1 MKPRGP
7 SPASE
12 TDGAFMLEP
21 LESRIL
27 LSAADPSAG
36 SFDTPVDEDRLVSG
50 EVIQFQPHAER
61 AVGEG
66 DDQGIFGDIEGSAP
80 LTVDAGDVA
89 AGEGRPTTANAA
101 EMASPGDEYSPESE
115 AALVNSTVASVES
128 NSARMI
134 ETLNAGQGPPA
145 SDPVVANETTEATM
159 TWLGGSGEWNVG
171 ANWSGG
177 IAPGAGDTAVV
188 SSGTVTI
195 SQGVVVS
202 VAGFTFSGGTLNGAG
217 QLNITGLITWTGGS
231 MAGTGTTRIEA
242 GGTYSFEGTNTR
254 FL

>member
-1 MKPRGP
+1 MKSRG
-7 SPASE
+7 SSHVSE
-12 TDGAFMLEP
+12 AAWAFMLEP

-27 LSAADPSAG
+27 LSAVDPGAG
-36 SFDTPVDEDRLVSG
+36 SFGTPVDDDRLLVSG

-66 DDQGIFGDIEGSAP
+66 DDQGVFGDIEGSAP

-89 AGEGRPTTANAA
+89 ALKGGNPTANAA
-101 EMASPGDEYSPESE
+101 EMASPGDEYSPGTE
-115 AALVNSTVASVES
+115 AASVNSEVASVGS

-134 ETLNAGQGPPA
+134 ETLTAGQGPPA

-159 TWLGGSGEWNVG
+159 TWLGGSGEWSNG

-195 SQGVVVS
+195 SEGTVIS
-202 VAGFTFSGGTLNGAG
+202 VAGFS
-217 QLNITGLITWTGGS
+217 
-231 MAGTGTTRIEA
+231 
-242 GGTYSFEGTNTR
+242 
-254 FL
+254 